1 MPIRILFHSRQ
12 IYHIEH
18 QIYSKWFSS
27 RKYCSVHLI
36 RLLSSI
42 SMKNIKKNS
51 KMLKMLNIDLFYVEF
66 SSKMCLKQN
75 LVACFRT
82 VAWFFLLKFINAA
95 KFVILSRKRK
105 KKCKFGKLILKALF
119 SFLQIECQNTVFT
132 CKLSKIYSTKK
143 REATLKK
150 QNIKKVFMR
159 PDPGHIPKMWN
170 IFYIPNEW

>member
-1 MPIRILFHSRQ
+1 MNADANWFNGMNKLRMPIRILFHSRQ

-42 SMKNIKKNS
+42 SMENIKKNS
-51 KMLKMLNIDLFYVEF
+51 KMLSIRFTLNFRQKCVWN
-66 SSKMCLKQN
+66 KTWW
-75 LVACFRT
+75 LVLGRLLG
-82 VAWFFLLKFINAA
+82 FFVLKFINEA

-143 REATLKK
+143 KEKLHWRSKT
-150 QNIKKVFMR
+150 
-159 PDPGHIPKMWN
+159 
-170 IFYIPNEW
+170 